1 MAECT
6 PSGTIWTAHPFT
18 NLPAPAESAVDFD
31 HRQEMVCARRDE
43 RGFGFVEAAF
53 GIENVQILA
62 FTLAKANRR
71 HPRRLAAGADLLVAH
86 RKTGPDCTI
95 GRQRVLDIAK
105 GDQDGPVVIDQRRIG
120 ASIGDADRSEEHTS
134 ELQSLMRLSYA
145 VFCL

>member
-71 HPRRLAAGADLLVAH
+71 HPRRLAAGADLMVAH
-86 RKTGPDCTI
+86 RKTGPACTI
-95 GRQRVLDIAK
+95 GSQRGLAIAK
-105 GDQDGPVVIDQRRIG
+105 DAQAGQVVIEQRRY
-120 ASIGDADRSEEHTS
+120 DARIVDAAFRP
-134 ELQSLMRLSYA
+134 Q
-145 VFCL
+145 

>member
-71 HPRRLAAGADLLVAH
+71 HPPRLPAGPDPLVAQP
-86 RKTGPDCTI
+86 KPGPHYTH
-95 GRQRVLDIAK
+95 GRPPAL
-105 GDQDGPVVIDQRRIG
+105 RI
-120 ASIGDADRSEEHTS
+120 
-134 ELQSLMRLSYA
+134 
-145 VFCL
+145 

>member
-62 FTLAKANRR
+62 FTLATANRR

-86 RKTGPDCTI
+86 RPPGPDCTI
-95 GRQRVLDIAK
+95 RPHRVPHIAPRVHA
-105 GDQDGPVVIDQRRIG
+105 GPGAVQRR
-120 ASIGDADRSEEHTS
+120 HTC
-134 ELQSLMRLSYA
+134 A
-145 VFCL
+145 

>member
-71 HPRRLAAGADLLVAH
+71 HPRRPA
-86 RKTGPDCTI
+86 
-95 GRQRVLDIAK
+95 
-105 GDQDGPVVIDQRRIG
+105 
-120 ASIGDADRSEEHTS
+120 RSEERRVGNECVRTCSSRWYRTH
-134 ELQSLMRLSYA
+134 
-145 VFCL
+145 